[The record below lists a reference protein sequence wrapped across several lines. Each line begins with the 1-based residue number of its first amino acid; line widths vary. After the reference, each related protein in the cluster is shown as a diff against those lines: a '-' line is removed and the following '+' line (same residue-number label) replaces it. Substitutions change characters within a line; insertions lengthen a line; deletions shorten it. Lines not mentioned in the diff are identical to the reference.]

1 MIVRRGECSTEE
13 RRVLLRRGH
22 CDTEVRRVCY

>member
-13 RRVLLRRGH
+13 RRILLRRGH